1 MKKYAKLF
9 FHNSIKLIFVS
20 SNKKMAYRDIN
31 LSKQATPKEN
41 LAPVFS
47 EFIGET
53 KGQGK
58 IDNFVDDSKSNLKM
72 PSSIK
77 SDQHEAKF
85 NNDLSKLLNLF
96 ESETNERRRWLTIM
110 GLVERKI
117 LQLRCYKNP
126 TLAFSIQSQKS
137 GDNFFSY
144 IVIRAVFF
152 DLYTGK
158 KEIRRYFNKMEDYPQ
173 FKSLEELKSD
183 PIIMNEAID
192 EIKGIMADL
201 INKDDITIEYLVSQL
216 KRLELETF
224 EFKLVSRE
232 IELHKKNEEDAIRTK
247 MEKENK
253 IAQELEQEEA
263 RYHEEIRAIKGANED
278 TSYKEIMLKKEK
290 DHHLFNMNRI
300 REKGK
305 LKF

>member
-1 MKKYAKLF
+1 
-9 FHNSIKLIFVS
+9 
-20 SNKKMAYRDIN
+20 MAYRDIN

-41 LAPVFS
+41 LTPVFS

-58 IDNFVDDSKSNLKM
+58 IDNFVDDGKSNLKM

-85 NNDLSKLLNLF
+85 NTDLSKLLNLF
-96 ESETNERRRWLTIM
+96 ESETDERRRWLTIM

-158 KEIRRYFNKMEDYPQ
+158 KEIRRYFNKMEDFPQ
-173 FKSLEELKSD
+173 YKSLEELKSD
-183 PIIMNEAID
+183 PSFMNEAVD
-192 EIKGIMADL
+192 EIKGIMADI
-201 INKDDITIEYLVSQL
+201 INKDDITIEYLESQL
-216 KRLELETF
+216 RSLEIDSFDRVRLKMDEKLILER
-224 EFKLVSRE
+224 EKEALKARME
-232 IELHKKNEEDAIRTK
+232 IESNMNVA
-247 MEKENK
+247 
-253 IAQELEQEEA
+253 LEQEEA
-263 RYHEEIRAIKGANED
+263 RYNLEIQAIKQSNQDA
-278 TSYKEIMLKKEK
+278 SYKELLLKKER
-290 DHHLFNMNRI
+290 DEHRYRMDRI
-300 REKGK
+300 KNK
-305 LKF
+305 SNLNF